1 MKRKKRIPHRVL
13 KYSVSMLIVLGYI
26 GAIFV
31 GISLGLIGG
40 GGSILTVPAL
50 VYLFDLSAVHA
61 TAYSL
66 FIVGLTSFYGS
77 VKFAKAGLIHW
88 KTTVIFAIPSLLSVY
103 LTRLLVVPAIPDPV
117 LNLSNVTISKDAFL
131 LLFFAGVM
139 LLAAVSMIR
148 GRKDDNTDSDLNYR
162 YGLIPIEGAIVGLI
176 TGLVGAGGGFLIIPA
191 LVLLVGLP
199 MKQAVA
205 TSLAIITVKSLFGF
219 IGDLQSLAGQVDWSL
234 LIAFSAL
241 SLFGIVLGTMMSKKI
256 PGEKLKKA
264 FGYFVL
270 FFSFFMIY
278 KESLS

>member
-1 MKRKKRIPHRVL
+1 MFL
-13 KYSVSMLIVLGYI
+13 ALGYMS
-26 GAIFV
+26 AILV

-50 VYLFDLSAVHA
+50 VYLFDVSAVHA

-66 FIVGLTSFYGS
+66 FIVGLTSLYGA
-77 VKFAKAGLIHW
+77 VKFAKAGLIHG
-88 KTTVIFAIPSLLSVY
+88 KTTVIFAIPSLISVY

-117 LNLSNVTISKDAFL
+117 LNISNITVSKDAFL

-148 GRKDDNTDSDLNYR
+148 GRKDNDSNGDLNYR
-162 YGLIPIEGAIVGLI
+162 YGFIAIEGAVVGLI

-205 TSLAIITVKSLFGF
+205 TSLAIIAVKSLFGF
-219 IGDLQSLAGQVDWSL
+219 IGDLQNLAGQIDWSL
-234 LIAFSAL
+234 LTAFSVL
-241 SLFGIVLGTMMSKKI
+241 SLFGIVLGAMMSKKI
-256 PGEKLKKA
+256 PGEKLKKG

-270 FFSFFMIY
+270 FFAFFMIY
-278 KESLS
+278 KEGFS